1 MSIFFIFFAY
11 LFPREGKRV
20 YIKFCLETQP
30 TLVFDHHFN
39 SENIYSGTFCAHN
52 NNFFFENF
60 ELKNLNF
67 ISFFKFDKNSTMNV
81 YTFDA

>member
-11 LFPREGKRV
+11 LFFREGKRV
-20 YIKFCLETQP
+20 FIKFYLETQP

-39 SENIYSGTFCAHN
+39 SENIYSGTFCAHKKIF
-52 NNFFFENF
+52 FFFENF

-67 ISFFKFDKNSTMNV
+67 ISFFKFDKNSAMNV
-81 YTFDA
+81 